1 MFDIKKTATYGEYV
15 INIASN
21 NSVTV
26 LKNGNVCDVAKA
38 ALRDVA
44 ALVGFD
50 VDAKWTTQQLGSKLV
65 DNINKGV
72 VVTPAPVVVKPVV
85 EKKKT
90 ITEVTA
96 ASELIKMVR
105 LDVCKFLQN
114 NEELLFN
121 ERDFQMH
128 LATWLRKSDNAYDDV
143 DVEYYLPYDIL
154 GENVYPWKSELRL
167 DIVVKKN
174 DEYCPVELKYKTKK
188 VERKIT
194 RFDEMLSDDVVVMKS
209 QGAQDLG
216 MYDFWKDVRRVEL
229 VRNRFARVKGGLAV
243 FLTNDEA
250 YTKAGRPTSNNNMLT
265 MENGPH
271 PRQKHWL
278 KPETTCA
285 RTHKNF
291 EVEKEYYIE
300 WHDMEIDNVK
310 FHYCC
315 VVV

>member
-1 MFDIKKTATYGEYV
+1 MSDIKKTTAYGEYV
-15 INIASN
+15 INIAGN

-50 VDAKWTTQQLGSKLV
+50 VDAKWTTQQLGAKLV
-65 DNINKGV
+65 AAINEGFGV
-72 VVTPAPVVVKPVV
+72 TTVVKKPEP

-90 ITEVTA
+90 ITEVR
-96 ASELIKMVR
+96 ASSQLIEMVR
-105 LDVCKFLQN
+105 LDVCKFLQT
-114 NEELLFN
+114 NEEMLFN

-143 DVEYYLPYDIL
+143 DVEYYVPNKELDNYIW
-154 GENVYPWKSELRL
+154 ESELRL
-167 DIVVKKN
+167 DIVVKKG

-188 VERKIT
+188 VERKIA
-194 RFDEMLSDDVVVMKS
+194 RFDEMLEDKVVVMKN

-229 VRNRFARVKGGLAV
+229 VRNRFASVKGGLAV

-250 YTKAGRPTSNNNMLT
+250 YTKACRPTSNNNMLT
-265 MENGPH
+265 MENGLH
-271 PRQKHWL
+271 LKQKHWL
-278 KPETTCA
+278 KPETACA
-285 RTHKNF
+285 RTHPNF
-291 EVEKEYYIE
+291 EVEKEYSIE